1 MFVWTENY
9 GPNLTQLYSWLL
21 GSPMGGWSRNTAV
34 HHVTRRTSRSPGR
47 SRTGR
52 MKTKGTSSWATER
65 RKQDYTFAG
74 IYGLEAFGIFSC
86 VSSSTSQKVALIEA
100 HMRTTLSLTMSLMSS
115 RSSSRFSPA
124 PGGLSLGLA
133 VALLTSNITL
143 PLHSGA
149 RKGVRHTLDF
159 F

>member
-100 HMRTTLSLTMSLMSS
+100 HMRTTLSLAMSLVISC
-115 RSSSRFSPA
+115 RSSSRVSPA

-133 VALLTSNITL
+133 VALLFLFCPSPL
-143 PLHSGA
+143 PHVCISYL
-149 RKGVRHTLDF
+149 
-159 F
+159 